1 MNARTLAHEWAHQ
14 IKPRGKASALSYE
27 GPVIRSYSTVIGRI
41 LAPGVYLVNVANFS
55 VTTSGKHLN
64 PMRNAIPHGATVFQY
79 CDDRRGTDLT
89 PSGTKVVEYNVRMAE
104 RHLETA
110 ARARKA
116 SVKAMYYDDAQNAI
130 AAANAAAL
138 FYKAALPAGFD
149 DLRARVVALAA
160 ASAAERAE
168 MEKVENARRE
178 AAAAEKLAQWLDGE
192 PVTVPHLTH
201 ARFRVLHDFVRPDGE
216 LLQSVESTQ
225 GAIVPLDDFKK
236 ALRFALARRGKEW
249 HANGETC
256 HVGNYQLSAINA
268 QGVVAGCHR
277 VTWAEIDRLA
287 AILL

>member
-27 GPVIRSYSTVIGRI
+27 GPVIRSYQTAIGRI

-55 VTTSGKHLN
+55 VTTSGKHQG
-64 PMRNAIPHGATVFQY
+64 PMRRAIPAAAITLYYEDH
-79 CDDRRGTDLT
+79 RRGTDLN
-89 PSGTKVVEYNVRMAE
+89 PSGE
-104 RHLETA
+104 
-110 ARARKA
+110 
-116 SVKAMYYDDAQNAI
+116 Q
-130 AAANAAAL
+130 
-138 FYKAALPAGFD
+138 
-149 DLRARVVALAA
+149 VVAFNYERIGYHCDKATKARSNKAVHHTQAQIAVTATRQAATFYGVPLPDGFEELAVLVARNEANSGAEQA
-160 ASAAERAE
+160 AI
-168 MEKVENARRE
+168 NARLEAQRE
-178 AAAAEKLAQWLDGE
+178 RNAAEKLERWLNGE

-201 ARFRVLHDFVRPDGE
+201 ARFRPWKDSDGTPTHV
-216 LLQSVESTQ
+216 VESTH
-225 GAIVPLDDFKK
+225 GALVPLADFTR

-256 HVGNYQLSAINA
+256 PVGNYSLSAINA